1 MCIDDHGSY
10 SGLSARSA
18 KRFMTEQFRKAGVAF
33 PEEDA
38 LELVLAASRM
48 NRTEIALQGRS
59 LLEPEVANAVAVYA
73 SRRLSGEPVDSILG
87 WREFYGR
94 RFKVS
99 KDVLSPRADTELLVR
114 CGLKALAGK
123 TAPTCLDLGTGSG
136 AVLISI
142 LAECKHSA
150 GVGVDISEEALST
163 ARGNASD
170 LGVSNRAD
178 FIRSEWYETVIGRYD
193 VILSNPPYIT
203 DAAMEELEGEVVQ
216 FDPDISLRGGP
227 DGLRAYRAILS
238 GADRHLKSGG
248 YLWVEIGYDQAE
260 TVQNLFVQSNF
271 ADIEIRK
278 DLSGQRRCVG
288 GKKAS

>member
-1 MCIDDHGSY
+1 MRTDDDGSY

-18 KRFMTEQFRKAGVAF
+18 KRFMTEQFRKAGVSF

-38 LELVLAASRM
+38 FELVLAATGM
-48 NRTEIALQGRS
+48 NRTEIALEGLS
-59 LLEPEVANAVAVYA
+59 LLEPEVANTASVYA

-94 RFKVS
+94 RFKVT

-114 CGLKALAGK
+114 CGLNALEGK

-142 LAECKHSA
+142 LSECTNAA
-150 GVGVDISEEALST
+150 GVGVDISEEALSI
-163 ARGNASD
+163 ARENASD
-170 LGVSNRAD
+170 LEVSNRAE
-178 FIRSEWYETVIGRYD
+178 FLPSEWYEAVVGRYD
-193 VILSNPPYIT
+193 LILSNPPYIT
-203 DAAMEELEGEVVQ
+203 DAAMEELEAEVVQ

-227 DGLRAYRAILS
+227 DGLEAYRAILS
-238 GADRHLKSGG
+238 GAGRHLKSGG
-248 YLWVEIGYDQAE
+248 HLWVEIGYDQAE
-260 TVQNLFVQSNF
+260 TVKDLFVQSNF

-278 DLSGQRRCVG
+278 DLSGQTRCVG
-288 GKKAS
+288 GKKPS

>member
-1 MCIDDHGSY
+1 MRTDDDGSY

-18 KRFMTEQFRKAGVAF
+18 KRFMTEQFRKAGGSF

-38 LELVLAASRM
+38 LELVLAATGM
-48 NRTEIALQGRS
+48 NRTEIALEGLS
-59 LLEPEVANAVAVYA
+59 LLEPEVANTASVYA

-94 RFKVS
+94 RFKVT

-114 CGLKALAGK
+114 CGLNALGGK

-142 LAECKHSA
+142 LSECTNAA
-150 GVGVDISEEALST
+150 GVGVDISEEALSI
-163 ARGNASD
+163 ARENASD
-170 LGVSNRAD
+170 LEVSNRAE
-178 FIRSEWYETVIGRYD
+178 FLRSEWYEAVVGRYD
-193 VILSNPPYIT
+193 LILSNPPYIT
-203 DAAMEELEGEVVQ
+203 DAAMEELEAEVVQ

-227 DGLRAYRAILS
+227 DGLTAYRTILS
-238 GADRHLKSGG
+238 GADRHLKSRG

-260 TVQNLFVQSNF
+260 TVQDLFVQSNF
-271 ADIEIRK
+271 TEIEIRK
-278 DLSGQRRCVG
+278 DLSGQPRCVG
-288 GKKAS
+288 GKKPS